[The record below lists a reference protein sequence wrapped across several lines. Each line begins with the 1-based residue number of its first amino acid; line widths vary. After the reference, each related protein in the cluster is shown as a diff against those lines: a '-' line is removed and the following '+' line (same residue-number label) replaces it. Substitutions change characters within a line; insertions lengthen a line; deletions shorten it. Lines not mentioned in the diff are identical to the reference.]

1 MKLLVFFFLFLKVCY
16 DLFRLLFFTFNIIDS
31 VFCEEPGLLLNLHR
45 VVNFTLMSRLSFDD
59 LQLTRGLVAAN
70 AKITLQTGYFQVICP
85 VLVSFGLLMTLLCI
99 KEK

>member
-1 MKLLVFFFLFLKVCY
+1 M
-16 DLFRLLFFTFNIIDS
+16 LFFTFNIIDS
-31 VFCEEPGLLLNLHR
+31 VFCEESGLLLNLHR

-85 VLVSFGLLMTLLCI
+85 VLVSFVLFGIAVHQTEMSFMKKGWDFFVKYSFVI
-99 KEK
+99 H